1 MKNLFYRSTTLAFIA
16 ITLLFSHNLRA
27 NQPFVSPAA
36 PSFSGTAHIVID
48 YDSNAI
54 IAQGNPD
61 LLIEPA
67 SLTKI
72 MTGYV
77 VFNEIKHER
86 IKLDDM
92 VTISEKAWRMP
103 GSRMFIE
110 VGRQVSV
117 LDLIKGMVI
126 QSGNDASVALA
137 EHIAGTEERFAQ
149 LMNQYALELGMQNTN
164 FLNSTGLPDPEHLTT
179 VRDLSI
185 LTRALI
191 RDFPDYYNWYSEK
204 RFTFNGITQ
213 YNRNRLLWQDPTVDG
228 LKTGHTSSAGYCLVS
243 SANRNDM
250 RVIVVVAGTQS
261 ATQRISESQKLLN
274 YAFRFYE
281 THKLYEKDQRLI
293 DARVW
298 LGVRDTLGLG
308 IADEVYVTVP
318 RGQYQNLKIE
328 TLTPKQIEAPIV
340 LGDKI
345 GQLVISLHDEV
356 LVEKPLIALS
366 DIEQASFFKRL
377 IDRIKLLFRGLFS
390 KDD

>member
-110 VGRQVSV
+110 V
-117 LDLIKGMVI
+117 
-126 QSGNDASVALA
+126 VAKSP
-137 EHIAGTEERFAQ
+137 F
-149 LMNQYALELGMQNTN
+149 
-164 FLNSTGLPDPEHLTT
+164 
-179 VRDLSI
+179 
-185 LTRALI
+185 
-191 RDFPDYYNWYSEK
+191 
-204 RFTFNGITQ
+204 
-213 YNRNRLLWQDPTVDG
+213 
-228 LKTGHTSSAGYCLVS
+228 
-243 SANRNDM
+243 
-250 RVIVVVAGTQS
+250 
-261 ATQRISESQKLLN
+261 
-274 YAFRFYE
+274 
-281 THKLYEKDQRLI
+281 
-293 DARVW
+293 
-298 LGVRDTLGLG
+298 
-308 IADEVYVTVP
+308 
-318 RGQYQNLKIE
+318 
-328 TLTPKQIEAPIV
+328 
-340 LGDKI
+340 
-345 GQLVISLHDEV
+345 
-356 LVEKPLIALS
+356 
-366 DIEQASFFKRL
+366 
-377 IDRIKLLFRGLFS
+377 
-390 KDD
+390 